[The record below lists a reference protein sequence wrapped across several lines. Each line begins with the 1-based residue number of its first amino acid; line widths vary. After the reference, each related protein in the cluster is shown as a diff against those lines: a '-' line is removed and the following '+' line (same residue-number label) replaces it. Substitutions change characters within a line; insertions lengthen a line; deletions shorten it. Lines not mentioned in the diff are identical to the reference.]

1 VILLL
6 AICVPLALL
15 MLWAVAFDL
24 RQRRRH
30 PEPTGHDP
38 VRLARRT
45 RIQAESKGSE
55 YGL

>member
-1 VILLL
+1 MILLL

-24 RQRRRH
+24 RQRGRH

>member
-1 VILLL
+1 MTILLL
-6 AICVPLALL
+6 ICIPLALL
-15 MLWAVAFDL
+15 MLCAVAFDV

-30 PEPTGHDP
+30 SEPTGHDA
-38 VRLARRT
+38 VKVARRT